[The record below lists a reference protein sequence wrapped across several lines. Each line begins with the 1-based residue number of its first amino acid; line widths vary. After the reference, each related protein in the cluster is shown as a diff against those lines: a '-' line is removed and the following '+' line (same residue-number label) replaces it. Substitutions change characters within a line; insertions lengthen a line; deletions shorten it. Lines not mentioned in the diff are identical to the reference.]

1 MRKLVYIAGFV
12 SLLCWGLAA
21 AQSTKPSSTSAAPK
35 GAAAAA
41 KDQPKW
47 KAIWEPANYP
57 KDLNLRDVQFIS
69 ADVGWAVGD
78 KNTILHTTD
87 GAKTWQVQLGGDVDS
102 KDRELTEVF
111 FLDAK
116 HGWTR
121 GGAEKLLRTSDGGAS
136 WQEIGGW
143 LSQHQLS
150 MTFVSTQTGFTASS
164 AISRT
169 DDAGKSWKPVFPCKV
184 DLQIDGLTRKA
195 DCFFNHMWFPSPS
208 VGYAVGQVSGYDRS
222 VVARTTDGGTI
233 WSISSPEVMEGT
245 AKRTFFWN
253 DSTGLVALRSGRTLL
268 TTDGGATWNG
278 IITPFGGERTQYA
291 MPGGQLGIIIQHR
304 KIAYSTNAGR
314 TFSGRDFPVPAKVN
328 SMVFPDPKR
337 GYLVGD
343 HGMIYRYH
351 IVPAD
356 YNVKGMIPAPM
367 VAGN

>member
-1 MRKLVYIAGFV
+1 MRKLLYAVGFIAV
-12 SLLCWGLAA
+12 TWWGVAA
-21 AQSTKPSSTSAAPK
+21 AQAPK
-35 GAAAAA
+35 KNPPAPA
-41 KDQPKW
+41 KATTDQPKW
-47 KAIWEPANYP
+47 KAVWEPTNYP
-57 KDLNLRDVQFIS
+57 KDISLRDVTFIS
-69 ADVGWAVGD
+69 ADEGWAVGD

-87 GAKTWQVQLGGDVDS
+87 GAKTWQVQLGGDVDA
-102 KDRELTEVF
+102 KDRELNEVF

-136 WQEIGGW
+136 WQEVGGW
-143 LSQHQLS
+143 LSQHELS
-150 MTFVSTQTGFTASS
+150 MNFVSPQTGFTA
-164 AISRT
+164 ATQIKRT
-169 DDAGKSWKPVFPCKV
+169 DDSGKTWKPVFPCKV

-195 DCFFNHMWFPSPS
+195 DCYFYDLQFPSVN
-208 VGYAVGQVSGYDRS
+208 VGYAVGQVSGTNRG
-222 VVARTTDGGTI
+222 VVARTTDGGAS
-233 WSISSPEVMEGT
+233 WSISAPEAMEDS
-245 AKRTFFWN
+245 ARRTFFWN
-253 DSTGLVALRSGRTLL
+253 DSAGLVALRSGKTLL
-268 TTDGGATWNG
+268 TTDSGATWNG

-291 MPGGQLGIIIQHR
+291 MSGGQLGVIIQHR

-314 TFSGRDFPVPAKVN
+314 SFSARDFPVPATVH

-367 VAGN
+367 VAPN

>member
-1 MRKLVYIAGFV
+1 MHKLSA
-12 SLLCWGLAA
+12 LLAVPLLLVWSTAP
-21 AQSTKPSSTSAAPK
+21 AQAPK
-35 GAAAAA
+35 KATAPVQKGATE
-41 KDQPKW
+41 QNKW
-47 KAIWEPANYP
+47 KAVWEPANFP
-57 KDLNLRDVQFIS
+57 KDISLRDVQFLS
-69 ADVGWAVGD
+69 AEEGWAVGD
-78 KNTILHTTD
+78 KNTILHTKD

-116 HGWTR
+116 HGWAR

-136 WQEIGGW
+136 WQEIGGR
-143 LSQHQLS
+143 LSQHELS
-150 MTFVSTQTGFTASS
+150 MNFVSPQTGFTAASL
-164 AISRT
+164 IKRT
-169 DDAGKSWKPVFPCKV
+169 DDSGKSWKPVFTCKV

-195 DCFFNHMWFPSPS
+195 DCYFFDLQFPSPN
-208 VGYAVGQVSGYDRS
+208 VGYAVGQVSGANRG
-222 VVARTTDGGTI
+222 VVASTNDGGANWTV
-233 WSISSPEVMEGT
+233 SAPEAMEDS
-245 AKRTFFWN
+245 ARRTFFWN
-253 DSTGLVALRSGRTLL
+253 DSTGLVALRSGKTLL

-314 TFSGRDFPVPAKVN
+314 TFSGRDFPVPANVN

-351 IVPAD
+351 IVPSD

-367 VAGN
+367 VGAQ